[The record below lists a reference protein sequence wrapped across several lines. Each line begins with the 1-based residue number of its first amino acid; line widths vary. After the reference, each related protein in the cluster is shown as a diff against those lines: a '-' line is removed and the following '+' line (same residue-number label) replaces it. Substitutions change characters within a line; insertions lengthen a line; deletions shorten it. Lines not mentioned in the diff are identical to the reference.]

1 MICNCNYINNLFF
14 WISLG
19 LLIGLNMD
27 HIIHNEILYYKILI
41 GYIMINIISLYVLL
55 GCINCNDMDENY
67 LIVDYIDY

>member
-1 MICNCNYINNLFF
+1 MIYNCNYINNLFF

-27 HIIHNEILYYKILI
+27 HIIHNGILYYKILI
-41 GYIMINIISLYVLL
+41 GYIMINIISLYVLF
-55 GCINCNDMDENY
+55 GCINYSDMDENY